1 MTEDRGPKTEDR
13 GPKTEDR
20 RPKTEDRRPKT
31 DGRRRAVRL
40 LASAV
45 LLTACSGS
53 SSANKEPPGHYGIG
67 RAATPVEVAAWRT
80 EIGPDGAELPAGSGT
95 AEAGAAIY
103 AAKCA
108 SCHGAKGEGMAPYPA
123 LIGRDPKGENFA
135 FSTDWR
141 ITHTIGNYWPYATT
155 VFDYVRRAMPLTQPG
170 SLSNDEVYSLTA
182 FLLSAN
188 QVIPAGSTLDAAS
201 LRAVKMPYV
210 DRFVRD
216 DRKGGREVK

>member
-1 MTEDRGPKTEDR
+1 MRIEDRGSKIE
-13 GPKTEDR
+13 
-20 RPKTEDRRPKT
+20 
-31 DGRRRAVRL
+31 DGRRAGRL
-40 LASAV
+40 LAIGAIGCAV
-45 LLTACSGS
+45 LLSACEGGRTAQ
-53 SSANKEPPGHYGIG
+53 AEPVRHYAIG
-67 RAATPVEVAAWRT
+67 RAATTAEVAAWST
-80 EIGPDGAELPAGSGT
+80 EIGPDGAELPTGSGNAT
-95 AEAGAAIY
+95 TGAAIY

-108 SCHGAKGEGMAPYPA
+108 NCHGPKGEGMEPAYPA
-123 LIGRDPKGENFA
+123 LIGRDPKGENFPFA
-135 FSTDWR
+135 SDFH
-141 ITHTIGNYWPYATT
+141 ITRTIGNYWPYATT

-216 DRKGGREVK
+216 DRRGGHEVR